1 MCVPYRFYV
10 TERLG
15 ESVETVTSG
24 IDSLT
29 YILSE
34 CGRMVSDHLS
44 HHQILKR
51 INRLVMLLLDGV
63 VQSVPQEELM
73 TEFEN
78 LGFEAA
84 AQQVLDEVCVY
95 PMPGEGGGGE
105 RGNRCSFSPNRTR
118 STGPFDAATIV
129 HSDTSI
135 IFFATAGGKQF
146 ISSHLPELR
155 SLAVRSSVKIPEFVD
170 LEWRLDVQV
179 ASRTAHKDIQASYL
193 VNFVVKNSKGTRSKE

>member
-95 PMPGEGGGGE
+95 PMPGEGGGG
-105 RGNRCSFSPNRTR
+105 G
-118 STGPFDAATIV
+118 G
-129 HSDTSI
+129 
-135 IFFATAGGKQF
+135 GGKGESLLF
-146 ISSHLPELR
+146 LP
-155 SLAVRSSVKIPEFVD
+155 K
-170 LEWRLDVQV
+170 
-179 ASRTAHKDIQASYL
+179 SY
-193 VNFVVKNSKGTRSKE
+193 